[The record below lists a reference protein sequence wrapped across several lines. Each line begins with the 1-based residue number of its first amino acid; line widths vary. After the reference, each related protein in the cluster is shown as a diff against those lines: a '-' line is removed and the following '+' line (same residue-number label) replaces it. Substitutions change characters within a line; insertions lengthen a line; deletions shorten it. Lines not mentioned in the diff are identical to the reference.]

1 MISMRESITLVAHIH
16 YFEGSIGV
24 VVDYQLSYIIKIIIL
39 YQIVWLNE
47 QKEAVESDHPRR
59 LSVAI
64 SLVQRWENFPSQFVC
79 GSEVCELIQSNGGR
93 RLHGEGSAR

>member
-1 MISMRESITLVAHIH
+1 LKEALALLLIIND
-16 YFEGSIGV
+16 FNDFNDFN
-24 VVDYQLSYIIKIIIL
+24 DYQLSYIIKIIIL
-39 YQIVWLNE
+39 HRIVWLNE
-47 QKEAVESDHPRR
+47 QKEAVESYHPRR

-64 SLVQRWENFPSQFVC
+64 GLVQRWENFPPQLVR